1 MRGYPVREVS
11 RRLDVSTHSLFK
23 WMKLFGEP
31 APKKPGVDHESEY
44 RRLKRD
50 LARVTENGLE
60 QQFQAS
66 APDQV
71 WDETLFAV
79 VSGTMVG

>member
-1 MRGYPVREVS
+1 M
-11 RRLDVSTHSLFK
+11 DVSTHSLFK

-60 QQFQAS
+60 QQFHAS
-66 APDQV
+66 RTDQI
-71 WDETLFAV
+71 WDDTLFAIG
-79 VSGTMVG
+79 SSTMVG